1 MALLLHLWAQYA
13 SFWILAQMVQTAWA
27 HHHCWPIFEVYDNSC
42 NKQTNKQTNKRPK
55 QFPAGPGDKINTNRS
70 SGGISA
76 VGKALTV
83 RANLELLNCCAF

>member
-1 MALLLHLWAQYA
+1 LKFMT
-13 SFWILAQMVQTAWA
+13 TA
-27 HHHCWPIFEVYDNSC
+27 V
-42 NKQTNKQTNKRPK
+42 TNKQTNKRPK